1 MSTFEE
7 DIIKVKALKSG
18 EHCYIAW
25 SEEMGGV
32 VYRDADIYTLC
43 DVTGYGSYENKEGEY
58 SYEQI
63 EVMVTIAHSWT

>member
-1 MSTFEE
+1 
-7 DIIKVKALKSG
+7 
-18 EHCYIAW
+18 
-25 SEEMGGV
+25 MGGV